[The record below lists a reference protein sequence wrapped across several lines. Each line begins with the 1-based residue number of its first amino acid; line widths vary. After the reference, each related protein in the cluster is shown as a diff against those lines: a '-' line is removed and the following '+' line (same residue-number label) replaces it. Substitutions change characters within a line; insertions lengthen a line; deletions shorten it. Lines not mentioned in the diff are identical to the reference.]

1 MLQFI
6 LILWPALHKQYERS
20 SFLIF
25 VITAITLGALICED
39 SLPRNSC
46 FDVCEQLLVSEHH
59 LLEVAEPE
67 VDLDHLLECLEAPL
81 PLLPVLQ
88 VQDPLEAV
96 EGSLSDSAVHSII
109 TLLYK
114 NLTIIIE

>member
-1 MLQFI
+1 MC
-6 LILWPALHKQYERS
+6 K
-20 SFLIF
+20 
-25 VITAITLGALICED
+25 D
-39 SLPRNSC
+39 SLPRDSC

-96 EGSLSDSAVHSII
+96 KGSLCNSAAHLLHRI
-109 TLLYK
+109 TK
-114 NLTIIIE
+114 IIIMNERRTDFCRDHWVAKALTCT